1 MSFSASEVGVGGISV
16 VADAP
21 AAIGGGSEGIGA
33 GGVDVPGVDVLA
45 FTGTGPGTLPLAV
58 LGAVSLVVGAFAAW
72 FGRRCKAEGPEPPR
86 NGLPDLSVL
95 ADVAQPAPADVRT

>member
-1 MSFSASEVGVGGISV
+1 VSFSASEVGVGGISV

-21 AAIGGGSEGIGA
+21 AAIGA
-33 GGVDVPGVDVLA
+33 GGADVPGVDVLA

-58 LGAVSLVVGAFAAW
+58 LGAVSVVAGAFAAW
-72 FGRRCKAEGPEPPR
+72 FGRRRKADGPEPPR
-86 NGLPDLSVL
+86 DGLPDLSVL